1 MIPFLFSSFFF
12 FGNTKSYVLEHKHI
26 GKHNP
31 FHLIVFD
38 LTSEVVMLVLSAK
51 LSDLCAFLMGLLGS
65 TFGELIRALEVEVAF
80 QSFFF

>member
-1 MIPFLFSSFFF
+1 MFLNTNTLGNIIPFTF
-12 FGNTKSYVLEHKHI
+12 
-26 GKHNP
+26 
-31 FHLIVFD
+31 IVFD

-51 LSDLCAFLMGLLGS
+51 LSDLCAFLMGILGS